1 VMLRFYL
8 YLVSTLAVFGIAIR
22 AAITHFSG

>member
-8 YLVSTLAVFGIAIR
+8 YLVSTLAVSFMAIR
-22 AAITHFSG
+22 AALDDFGG